1 MLLIPGLRLYPGIS
15 LMEFYVVVVY
25 TFISDFDNQGTQ

>member
-1 MLLIPGLRLYPGIS
+1 MLLISGLRLYPGIS

-25 TFISDFDNQGTQ
+25 TFISDFEDLGKQ